1 MRNNPRAARPASS
14 HAARWEP
21 SRITDL
27 DPQPIQ
33 QVAGKPLPA
42 NARSVAPLSFWANPH
57 ATSAHRAAAV
67 CAYAVWVAGRPDL
80 LGALRE
86 LTGRDLACPCP
97 LDQHCH
103 RDVLLDLAN
112 PPHDPFAAG
121 GRAMALTV
129 GRPWA
134 SLLLV
139 PAQLGGKTVEN
150 RAWSTDYRGPVAIYA
165 STRIDAPGCAA
176 AAAAAAGL
184 DADWHAAQSG
194 WLGAAALVDVHR
206 ARGRCCAPWG
216 YPAHRDTPRYH
227 WVFDSPQR
235 LAVRTFG
242 RGFRGLRPVSWS
254 VLVRRSLLRPTRE
267 PHRAR
272 GAP

>member
-21 SRITDL
+21 SRITEL

-42 NARSVAPLSFWANPH
+42 TARSVAPPSFWANPH
-57 ATSAHRAAAV
+57 ATGALRAAAV
-67 CAYAVWVAGRPDL
+67 CTYAVWIAGRPDL
-80 LGALRE
+80 LSALPE
-86 LTGRDLACPCP
+86 LTVATWPALARWDFSVIATSCSTWLILPTTRSQLVAAPWPSPSGDRGHRCCWCPRSSAARP
-97 LDQHCH
+97 SKTGLGAPITAAPS
-103 RDVLLDLAN
+103 RSTPALGPTRPAALA
-112 PPHDPFAAG
+112 A
-121 GRAMALTV
+121 T
-129 GRPWA
+129 
-134 SLLLV
+134 
-139 PAQLGGKTVEN
+139 
-150 RAWSTDYRGPVAIYA
+150 
-165 STRIDAPGCAA
+165 
-176 AAAAAAGL
+176 AAGL

-194 WLGAAALVDVHR
+194 WLGAAALIDVHR

-254 VLVRRSLLRPTRE
+254 VLVRRSLLRPTRAS
-267 PHRAR
+267 HREQ